1 LCFGASLAV
10 PHPETIA
17 IRDEVGLFQEL
28 RAMLA
33 KSDTG
38 SGDGN
43 GKSPDEIDAAI
54 KQLVSRAVASTE
66 VVDIFKAVGMDKPD
80 ISILSEEF
88 LEEVRNLPHKNLAF
102 ELLKKLLND
111 EIRIRSRKNIVQG
124 RAFSEMLEEAVNKYQ
139 KRALTSA
146 EVIQELIKL
155 AKEMKKA
162 QSRGDDLGL
171 NEEEMAFYDALS
183 QNNSAVEVLG
193 DQNLCIIAHELLE
206 KVRQNVTIDWSLRE
220 NARAKIRILVKR
232 ILRRYGYPPDLER
245 AATELVLEQT
255 EVLCNEWV

>member
-1 LCFGASLAV
+1 
-10 PHPETIA
+10 
-17 IRDEVGLFQEL
+17 
-28 RAMLA
+28 M
-33 KSDTG
+33 
-38 SGDGN
+38 
-43 GKSPDEIDAAI
+43 
-54 KQLVSRAVASTE
+54 
-66 VVDIFKAVGMDKPD
+66 
-80 ISILSEEF
+80 
-88 LEEVRNLPHKNLAF
+88 
-102 ELLKKLLND
+102 
-111 EIRIRSRKNIVQG
+111 
-124 RAFSEMLEEAVNKYQ
+124 
-139 KRALTSA
+139 
-146 EVIQELIKL
+146 IQELIKL

-193 DQNLCIIAHELLE
+193 DHNLCIIAHELLE